1 MATHDPLRTA
11 IEIREQIASE
21 KRKLSFFFGAG
32 TSMAIGLPGIDELT
46 NRVSDLLEDPF
57 KKQFKDIKESRA
69 KKANVENILD
79 RIRTIRDLVDDD
91 EQAEYDGLK
100 GGAAVTKLDSAI
112 CKIICNIMCGAPT
125 NEMTPHLIFAH
136 WIRSL
141 YSNRYSPIEIFTT
154 NYDLILEKAMEQLG
168 VPYFDGFIGSV
179 APFFAPESVDAE
191 EGRVNQS
198 AYPPRMWTRL
208 WKLHGSINW
217 LLCNIGGKKRLT
229 RLSGHEPKVG
239 DELMVFPSRDKY
251 SESRKLPFIT
261 FQDRFRRFL
270 FTGESLLIVCGYS
283 FSDDHINEII
293 FQGLRSNP
301 RLSVISLIFGEKNNK
316 SDSPPLIVQDKVIQ
330 YAEEYRNFTVLGPDK
345 ASIGGLSGSWELSRK
360 RKDDEDW
367 PFWDDVSKVF
377 TLGDFNR
384 FASYLEIFIGLK
396 DVPRTSQPT
405 ASHSEET

>member
-32 TSMAIGLPGIDELT
+32 TSIAIGLPGIDELT
-46 NRVSDLLEDPF
+46 NRVLDLLEDPF
-57 KKQFKDIKESRA
+57 KKQFKDIKERIA

-79 RIRTIRDLVDDD
+79 RIRTIRDLVGDDK
-91 EQAEYDGLK
+91 QAEYDGLK
-100 GGAAVTKLDSAI
+100 GVVAVTKLDSAV
-112 CKIICNIMCGAPT
+112 CKIICDIMCGAPE

-154 NYDLILEKAMEQLG
+154 NYDLILEKVMEQLG

-191 EGRVNQS
+191 EGRANQS

-217 LLCNIGGKKRLT
+217 LLCNIGGKQRLT

-270 FTGESLLIVCGYS
+270 FGGEALLIICGYS
-283 FSDDHINEII
+283 FSDEHINEII

-301 RLSVISLIFGEKNNK
+301 RLSIIALIFGEKNEK
-316 SDSPPLIVQDKVIQ
+316 SDGPQLIVPNQIIQ
-330 YAEEYRNFTVLGPDK
+330 YAEEHRNFSVLGPDK
-345 ASIGGLSGSWELSRK
+345 ASIGGLLGKWAPSRK

-367 PFWDDVSKVF
+367 PFWDDASKVF

-384 FASYLEIFIGLK
+384 FASYLEIFIGLR

-405 ASHSEET
+405 ASHSEEA